1 MYGKNSSVNIDAS
14 AESLDELKTILQ
26 KVGIT
31 LAAGEPNHM
40 MMNPKVVVVDKI
52 PCITYGTSKEEEPK
66 SNCNRRRW
74 RTRWRP
80 CYAIPKTNVHTDAS
94 MTQIKKF

>member
-14 AESLDELKTILQ
+14 AESIDELKTILQ

-31 LAAGEPNHM
+31 LSAGEPKSHDDE
-40 MMNPKVVVVDKI
+40 PKVVVVDKI

-80 CYAIPKTNVHTDAS
+80 AMQFQNKRTY
-94 MTQIKKF
+94 